1 MTHVTE
7 LESFCFD
14 IVLKSK
20 LSNYQIILYL
30 CVLKIF
36 LCLTDWREDFRLVS
50 DLTTFSS
57 ISSGVGSRGGS
68 TGGSGVGSGSG
79 VGAGTRIVVVIIS
92 FSSADSRASAI
103 R

>member
-1 MTHVTE
+1 M
-7 LESFCFD
+7 F
-14 IVLKSK
+14 LK
-20 LSNYQIILYL
+20 L
-30 CVLKIF
+30 F
-36 LCLTDWREDFRLVS
+36 LRLTDCREVLMLVS

-92 FSSADSRASAI
+92 FSSAASRASAI